1 MREPGPGTRLGQ
13 YRLIATIGA
22 GGMGRVWAAL
32 DEAAPSLRLV
42 AVKVALEGEGSDEK
56 YWSALSDEASVAAR
70 ITHPNVCSTYEL
82 GIEGGVHFL
91 VMEWS
96 DGASLRDLL
105 DALPGQRL
113 SPQLA
118 AQVGASVAAGLHA
131 AHELCDESGH
141 SLGVVH
147 RDVSPQN
154 VLISMRAGVRLADFG
169 VAKARG
175 QIRRATETGEL
186 KGKLSYMA
194 PEQVSSKVIDRRADV
209 FALACVIYE
218 AALGVRAFHGA
229 DALSTMYLLLEQPV
243 VAPREIDPGFPEGLE
258 AVLLKAMAKDPA
270 ERHQSADELRV
281 ALLDWLH
288 AVGHVVSD
296 RALAA
301 TLESALGGVLAT
313 RNRDLRASAELLRR
327 GETLPSQME
336 VMASRTSETPGGVEK
351 SKGRRSATTIT
362 TMPRR
367 GRAFFPVAGG
377 LVALAALLGVAYSR
391 RPGTAPTPTVA
402 AAPPAAP
409 LVSAEP
415 PTPATEPTTPMVVE
429 SAEPVTS
436 ASAPVGEGEK
446 KSRSRAVK
454 SQPAVKPA
462 APAAASAAP
471 ATTSPFELP
480 RGKPPVRPPRVIDQ
494 SNPFAK
500 P

>member
-1 MREPGPGTRLGQ
+1 MREPGPGSRLGQ
-13 YRLIATIGA
+13 YRLIAPIGA

-42 AVKVALEGEGSDEK
+42 AIKVALEGEGSDEK

-70 ITHPNVCSTYEL
+70 ISHPNVCSTYEL
-82 GIEGGVHFL
+82 GVEAGVHYL

-105 DALPGQRL
+105 DASPGQRL
-113 SPQLA
+113 SPELA

-154 VLISMRAGVRLADFG
+154 VLISMRANVRLADFG

-194 PEQVSSKVIDRRADV
+194 PEQISSKVIDRRADV

-229 DALSTMYLLLEQPV
+229 DALSTMYLILEQPV
-243 VAPREIDPGFPEGLE
+243 IAPREIDAAFPEGLE
-258 AVLLKAMAKDPA
+258 AILLKALAKDPDA
-270 ERHQSADELRV
+270 RYQTTEELRE
-281 ALLDWLH
+281 ALLDYLRASH
-288 AVGHVVSD
+288 HVVSD
-296 RALAA
+296 RALAEA
-301 TLESALGGVLAT
+301 LESALGGVLAT
-313 RNRDLRASAELLRR
+313 RNRDLRNSAELLRR
-327 GETLPSQME
+327 GEQLPSQIE
-336 VMASRTSETPGGVEK
+336 VLASRGSGTPSGVEK
-351 SKGRRSATTIT
+351 SAGRRSATTIT
-362 TMPRR
+362 TTTPRR
-367 GRAFFPVAGG
+367 SWAFFPVVGVLLA
-377 LVALAALLGVAYSR
+377 VAALAGVLFSR
-391 RPGTAPTPTVA
+391 RDSTPTT
-402 AAPPAAP
+402 PPPAAAP
-409 LVSAEP
+409 LVSAATPDVASEP
-415 PTPATEPTTPMVVE
+415 AVPAGLETSEPE
-429 SAEPVTS
+429 AS
-436 ASAPVGEGEK
+436 ASAAPAADGEK
-446 KSRSRAVK
+446 KPRPRGTK
-454 SQPAVKPA
+454 PQPGLKPA
-462 APAAASAAP
+462 APAAASAQP
-471 ATTSPFELP
+471 AASPFELP
-480 RGKPPVRPPRVIDQ
+480 PRGKQPVRPPRVIDQ

>member
-1 MREPGPGTRLGQ
+1 LEAALREPGPGTRLGQ

-42 AVKVALEGEGSDEK
+42 AIKVALEGEGSDEK

-70 ITHPNVCSTYEL
+70 ISHPNVCSTYEL
-82 GIEGGVHFL
+82 GVEGGVHFL

-113 SPQLA
+113 SPELA

-131 AHELCDESGH
+131 AHELCDDSGH

-154 VLISMRAGVRLADFG
+154 VLISMRASVRLADFG

-243 VAPREIDPGFPEGLE
+243 VAPREIDPAFPEGLE
-258 AVLLKAMAKDPA
+258 AILLKAMAKDPA
-270 ERHQSADELRV
+270 ARHQTADELRE
-281 ALLDWLH
+281 ALLGYLH
-288 AVGHVVSD
+288 ATDHVVSD
-296 RALAA
+296 RVLAE
-301 TLESALGGVLAT
+301 TLESVLGGVLAT
-313 RNRDLRASAELLRR
+313 RNRELRASAELLRR
-327 GETLPSQME
+327 GEQLPSQIG
-336 VMASRTSETPGGVEK
+336 VVASRGSQTPGGVEK
-351 SKGRRSATTIT
+351 SVGRRSATTIISL
-362 TMPRR
+362 PRR

-391 RPGTAPTPTVA
+391 HQPTAATPPLS
-402 AAPPAAP
+402 AAPP
-409 LVSAEP
+409 VSAALPQPASE
-415 PTPATEPTTPMVVE
+415 PATPVLVE
-429 SAEPVTS
+429 TAEPAPS
-436 ASAPVGEGEK
+436 ASAAPVGDGEK
-446 KSRSRAVK
+446 KRPRAPRP
-454 SQPAVKPA
+454 QPAVRPA
-462 APAAASAAP
+462 APAPASAQP
-471 ATTSPFELP
+471 ATSPFELP
-480 RGKPPVRPPRVIDQ
+480 RGKPVRPPRVIDQ

>member
-13 YRLIATIGA
+13 YRLIAPIGA

-32 DEAAPSLRLV
+32 DEAAPTLRLV

-70 ITHPNVCSTYEL
+70 ISHPNVCSTYEL
-82 GIEGGVHFL
+82 GIENGVHFL

-113 SPQLA
+113 SPELA

-131 AHELCDESGH
+131 AHELCDEEGH

-154 VLISMRAGVRLADFG
+154 VLISMRASVRLADFG

-194 PEQVSSKVIDRRADV
+194 PEQISSKVIDRRADV

-218 AALGVRAFHGA
+218 AALGVRAFHGT

-243 VAPREIDPGFPEGLE
+243 IAPREIDPTFPEDLE
-258 AVLLKAMAKDPA
+258 AILLKAMEKDPDA
-270 ERHQSADELRV
+270 RYQTADELRE
-281 ALLDWLH
+281 ALLDSLR
-288 AVGHVVSD
+288 AKGHVVSD
-296 RALAA
+296 RALADVM
-301 TLESALGGVLAT
+301 ESALGGVLAT
-313 RNRDLRASAELLRR
+313 RNRELRASAELLRR
-327 GETLPSQME
+327 GEKLPSQIE
-336 VMASRTSETPGGVEK
+336 VVPSRGSETPGGVER
-351 SKGRRSATTIT
+351 SAGRRSATTIT
-362 TMPRR
+362 TTVPRR
-367 GRAFFPVAGG
+367 GWALWAMGSA
-377 LVALAALLGVAYSR
+377 LLTMAALAGVAYSR
-391 RPGTAPTPTVA
+391 RELPPSTPST
-402 AAPPAAP
+402 
-409 LVSAEP
+409 
-415 PTPATEPTTPMVVE
+415 
-429 SAEPVTS
+429 
-436 ASAPVGEGEK
+436 
-446 KSRSRAVK
+446 
-454 SQPAVKPA
+454 PA
-462 APAAASAAP
+462 APAAVATTPEVTTETATPAVVEPPEAMPSALLPPPADVEKKPRTRTAPKPAAAVKPAPQATTAAP
-471 ATTSPFELP
+471 PAPAPFELP
-480 RGKPPVRPPRVIDQ
+480 ARGSKPVRPPRAIDQ